1 MEKIYY
7 VYTCE
12 DGDKFPYQQR
22 RLGPLAYRSL
32 EAAWNEVE
40 RRVNN
45 FLEDYH
51 DGLIL
56 LDNEYSV
63 QISPAARYVVIFYR
77 HACLPD
83 RKFSKI
89 YAIDQYFIMG

>member
-12 DGDKFPYQQR
+12 DEDKFPYQQR
-22 RLGPLAYRSL
+22 RVGVLAYRSL

-45 FLEDYH
+45 FLKAYH
-51 DGLIL
+51 DGSIL

-63 QISPAARYVVIFYR
+63 QLSPAARYVVIFYR
-77 HACLPD
+77 YAYFPD
-83 RKFSKI
+83 RELSKI